1 MKASPAPAGVR
12 AIDLGLAS
20 CHTCGKVSPAASG
33 RCPRC
38 HSPLHLR
45 KPDSL
50 ARTWAFLLAA
60 AALYLPAMTLPVMD
74 VSGLGGTGPSTIL
87 SGVIEFWEM
96 GSYPVA
102 IIIFLASVVIP
113 ILKVAA
119 LVWLCLA
126 AQGRTPSSPRHH
138 SRLYHLT
145 ELVGRWS
152 MVDVF
157 VVAIL
162 VTLVQLGALIT
173 IKPGPAA
180 LSFAAVVILTMFAA
194 MCFDPR
200 LLWDREFRGHRP
212 APHSPAAGPTGE
224 VPVPEA

>member
-1 MKASPAPAGVR
+1 MNPPR

-20 CHTCGKVSPAASG
+20 CHTCGKLSPARLG
-33 RCPRC
+33 ECPRC
-38 HSPLHLR
+38 HSHLHLR

-50 ARTWAFLLAA
+50 ARTWSLLVASA
-60 AALYLPAMTLPVMD
+60 ILYVPAMALPIMN
-74 VSGLGGTGPSTIL
+74 VSGIGDNSSNTIL
-87 SGVIEFWEM
+87 SGVVVFWQD

-126 AQGRTPSSPRHH
+126 ASGTSPPSPKAH
-138 SRLYHLT
+138 SKLYQLT
-145 ELVGRWS
+145 EILGRWS

-162 VTLVQLGALIT
+162 VTLVQLGALMTIT
-173 IKPGPAA
+173 AGPAA
-180 LSFAAVVILTMFAA
+180 LSFAAVVILTMLAA
-194 MCFDPR
+194 MSFDPR
-200 LLWDREFRGHRP
+200 LLWDRHSNPDHR
-212 APHSPAAGPTGE
+212 
-224 VPVPEA
+224 